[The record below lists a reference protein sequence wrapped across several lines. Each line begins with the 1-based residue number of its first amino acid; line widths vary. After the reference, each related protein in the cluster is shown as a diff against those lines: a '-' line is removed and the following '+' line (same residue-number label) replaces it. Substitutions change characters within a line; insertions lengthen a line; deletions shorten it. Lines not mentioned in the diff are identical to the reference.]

1 MLVSALSVVVPS
13 GTHIARGIKT
23 LEVRRWRPAVLPVEG
38 LVIVENGRYLR
49 EEGEVDPSGMAV
61 AVVSV
66 REVREWRAEDV
77 AAACAERYE
86 PGWLAWVLEDVRP
99 IAVPFRAVAARGIYE
114 LELDERQLKDT

>member
-1 MLVSALSVVVPS
+1 MRLPALSIVAPS
-13 GTHIARGIKT
+13 GTRIARGIKT

-49 EEGEVDPSGMAV
+49 QEGEVDPMGMAV
-61 AVVSV
+61 AVVNV
-66 REVREWRAEDV
+66 RDVHEWRADEV

-114 LELDERQLKDT
+114 LEVDERQLKST